1 MTDENYTRHISIVVP
16 SHETG
21 DKSKKGYRFR
31 VFQGPLYGG
40 AEKVKSKLYDTKKEA
55 EQEGGEICKLLSEGQ
70 ERQWEQAYT
79 QVTHRYNEG
88 ELMNYA
94 LRILVK
100 LGKLSLSEYEAMQAA
115 HIKEN
120 HQKVANTTDDI
131 MAKVNEDER
140 LANAWGEELEAHKQL
155 LVHRGWVVE

>member
-21 DKSKKGYRFR
+21 DKSKKGYRVW
-31 VFQGPLYGG
+31 VFDGPLYGG
-40 AEKVKSKLYDTKKEA
+40 GKHLKSKLYSTREEA
-55 EQEGGEICKLLSEGQ
+55 AKEGQ
-70 ERQWEQAYT
+70 EVCDMLNEGKENRWEKDYQR
-79 QVTHRYNEG
+79 VTHTYNKG
-88 ELMNYA
+88 ELMEYA
-94 LRILVK
+94 LRLLVM
-100 LGKLSLSEYEAMQAA
+100 LEALSEEDSEGMQKAY
-115 HIKEN
+115 IKQN